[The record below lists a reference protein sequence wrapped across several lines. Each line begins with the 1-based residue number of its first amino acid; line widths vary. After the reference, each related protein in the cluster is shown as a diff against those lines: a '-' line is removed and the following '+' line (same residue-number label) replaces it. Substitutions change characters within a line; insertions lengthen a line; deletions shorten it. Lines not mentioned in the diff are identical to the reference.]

1 MTAIERSQTRH
12 ILSGAVVMAQGLCSS
27 GGHMQDAEEG
37 DLVALM
43 VEGKA
48 SSAAPTL
55 HTARA
60 LPHTAPK
67 PLGLGDSTLPK
78 PRATGQRGWGRRLA
92 AFDQLDSR
100 EPDR

>member
-1 MTAIERSQTRH
+1 
-12 ILSGAVVMAQGLCSS
+12 
-27 GGHMQDAEEG
+27 MQDAEEG

-55 HTARA
+55 HTAQA

-67 PLGLGDSTLPK
+67 PLELGDSTLPK
-78 PRATGQRGWGRRLA
+78 PSRRRPTRLG
-92 AFDQLDSR
+92 
-100 EPDR
+100 